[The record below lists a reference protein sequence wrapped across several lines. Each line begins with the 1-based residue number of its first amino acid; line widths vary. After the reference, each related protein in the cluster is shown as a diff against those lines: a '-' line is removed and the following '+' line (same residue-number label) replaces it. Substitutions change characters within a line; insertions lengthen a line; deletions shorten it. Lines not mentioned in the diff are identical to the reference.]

1 LKTYNSKI
9 SYALLLGIL
18 GMFITIILVE
28 ISNQTSNFTATAIL
42 IFTYIFILHLF
53 YTTKYIIDDGILKIR
68 SGFIHKLDIEIQS
81 IKSISKTNS
90 IMSSPAASFDRIE
103 IKFGKFDSVLISPK
117 DKIAFI
123 NNLVKINPNIKNEVT
138 LN

>member
-1 LKTYNSKI
+1 
-9 SYALLLGIL
+9 
-18 GMFITIILVE
+18 MFITIILVE

-53 YTTKYIIDDGILKIR
+53 YTNKYIIDDGILKIR

-117 DKIAFI
+117 DKIALI